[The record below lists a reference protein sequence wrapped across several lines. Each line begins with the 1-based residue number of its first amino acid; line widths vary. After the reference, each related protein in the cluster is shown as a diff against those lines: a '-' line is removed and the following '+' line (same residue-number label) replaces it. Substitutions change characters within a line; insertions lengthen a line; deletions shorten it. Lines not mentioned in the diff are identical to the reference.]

1 MTTYV
6 PPRFPANPLPVPP
19 YNRFRPAGK
28 VLTAEFINKSP
39 LRAIRNPGCNTA
51 AQKAGKR
58 FEKKLLAKLKDLPL
72 VRVAIA
78 PWIQY
83 QNELKLCFCQPDA
96 ILWLP
101 NDAIVIV
108 EAKLAHTADAY
119 WQLRHLYEP
128 VIRRMNPES
137 KVYLLEITRSFDPAV
152 RMPEEMVL
160 FFDWKDYLWHL
171 PVEPQKEIAVL
182 QWKL

>member
-1 MTTYV
+1 MEPYV

-19 YNRFRPAGK
+19 RHRFRPAGTVK
-28 VLTAEFINKSP
+28 HAAFIDKSP
-39 LRAIRNPGCNTA
+39 LKSIRNPGCNTA

-72 VRVAIA
+72 IRVSIA

-83 QNELKLCFCQPDA
+83 QNEVKLCFCQPDA

-101 NDAIVIV
+101 LNTIVIV
-108 EAKLAHTADAY
+108 EAKLSHTADAY
-119 WQLRHLYEP
+119 WQLRQLYEP
-128 VIRRMNPES
+128 VLRAIEPSARIH
-137 KVYLLEITRSFDPAV
+137 LLEITRSFDPAV

-160 FFDWKDYLWHL
+160 FFDYQNFISLL
-171 PVEPQKEIAVL
+171 PTEPKKEVYVL